1 MDFQIGKISEI
12 DEVSIDIV
20 IKKKAD
26 ILNDIDFESDDDRI
40 LCDTIITDI
49 EKTAAKGVLADKI
62 VQLPFL
68 GSMRK
73 SPLRKVVQKNRTN
86 FKIARTHMNKKEYQ
100 EYVGEIMR
108 EGKIEIEKEEKE
120 KIRIKKIKSR
130 FRKQYDSY
138 YKNLGAEYANM
149 FIYSMSILK
158 EVPFNAEVQEM
169 FDSLKD

>member
-12 DEVSIDIV
+12 DEVSIDVV

-26 ILNDIDFESDDDRI
+26 ILNDIDFEHDDDRI

-86 FKIARTHMNKKEYQ
+86 FKIARTHMTKKEYQ

-130 FRKQYDSY
+130 FRKKYDSY

-158 EVPFNAEVQEM
+158 EVPFNADVQEM
-169 FDSLKD
+169 FDNLKD

>member
-1 MDFQIGKISEI
+1 MDYQIDKISEV
-12 DEVSIDIV
+12 DEVSIDVV

-26 ILNDIDFESDDDRI
+26 ILNDIGFKSDDDRI

-49 EKTAAKGVLADKI
+49 EKTAAKGILADKI

-73 SPLRKVVQKNRTN
+73 SPLRKVIQKNRTN
-86 FKIARTHMNKKEYQ
+86 FKSARTHMNKKEYQ
-100 EYVGEIMR
+100 AYVGEIMR

-130 FRKQYDSY
+130 FRKQYDNY
-138 YKNLGAEYANM
+138 YKTLGAEYANM
-149 FIYSMSILK
+149 FIYSMTILK
-158 EVPFNAEVQEM
+158 EVPFDANVQEM
-169 FDSLKD
+169 FDNLKE